1 MTISLIARVRNV
13 LVTGPTASAAF
24 VRRFA
29 QETLPPGLSRVLPSG
44 QDLYEIAPHLG
55 RLIANLVLQ
64 DGRRRVLEFGAGASS
79 EVLATALAATGGGML
94 TSIEADPVWCRD
106 RWSAVE
112 ATGADAVL
120 VPATLRFAISSFGAY
135 FAQPAAMA
143 AVRERGPFDLVIIDA
158 PDGRHGRTGTLH
170 QVAPWL
176 ARGALVVVDDTARPF
191 IQGMLTGWLRIYR
204 GLTLLGQDVS
214 FGGRGVAVLRWDGGP
229 AAFSVRSWLTSAYE
243 ALSLERRRRERRRR
257 RAGR

>member
-1 MTISLIARVRNV
+1 MTISLISRIRDA
-13 LVTGPTASAAF
+13 LVSGPSAPAAF

-44 QDLYEIAPHLG
+44 EDLYEIAPHLG
-55 RLIANLVLQ
+55 RLLANLVLQ

-94 TSIEADPVWCRD
+94 TSIETDPAWCRD

-176 ARGALVVVDDTARPF
+176 ARGALVVVDDAARPL

-214 FGGRGVAVLRWDGGP
+214 FGGRGVAVLRWDGGT

-243 ALSLERRRRERRRR
+243 ALSLERRRHERRRQ
-257 RAGR
+257 RAEC